1 MQDLTE
7 GSEGR
12 LIWNFTLPMLAGNV
26 LQQSYNVVDSVIV
39 GRAIGKS
46 ALAAVGASFPIL
58 FLLISLII
66 GATMGF
72 SILISQYF
80 GAKDMARVC
89 RTIDTSYIFLFFAS
103 LLMTAAG
110 LLFSESILRLLDT
123 PEEILP
129 QALTFLRITFGG
141 LVFLFGYGSVSAIL
155 RGLGDSR
162 TPLYISAISILLNAA
177 LVAFFVI
184 GLGWGVAGSAWATVI
199 AQGVSFLGA
208 IAYLNRTHTVLKF
221 RLRGLE
227 FDRAILKKALAIGLP
242 AGVQQLL
249 AAGGM
254 MVLTRLVNGFGTD
267 AMAGYT
273 AAGRVDTFA
282 VMPAM
287 SLSAA
292 ISTFVGQNMGAG
304 KMERVRNGLKAA
316 LLISAATSLATTLA
330 VVMFGWHLIAMFTPD
345 PAVVAIGARYLLIAG
360 GFYIVFSSMF
370 VVNGAL
376 RGAGDTM
383 IPMLVTVLALW
394 VIRLPVSTFL
404 AARMGTDGIWWGAPV
419 AWCAGLALSAGYFA
433 TGRWKRLGAVKPPL
447 APVPELPQEEEEAE
461 WNVSKF

>member
-1 MQDLTE
+1 MKDLTT

-26 LQQSYNVVDSVIV
+26 LQQSYNVVDSIIV
-39 GRAIGKS
+39 GRAVGKT
-46 ALAAVGASFPIL
+46 ALAAVGASFPVL

-72 SILISQYF
+72 SVLISQFF
-80 GAKDMARVC
+80 GAKDLARVR

-110 LLFSESILRLLDT
+110 LFFSESILRLLDT
-123 PEEILP
+123 PAEILP
-129 QALTFLRITFGG
+129 QAMTFLRITFGG

-162 TPLYISAISILLNAA
+162 TPLYILVFSTLLNGA
-177 LVAFFVI
+177 LVALFVI
-184 GLGWGVAGSAWATVI
+184 GLGWGIAGSAWATLL
-199 AQGVSFLGA
+199 AQGFSFFGA
-208 IAYLNRTHTVLKF
+208 VVYLNKTHPVLKF

-227 FDRAILKKALAIGLP
+227 FDREIFRKALAIGLP
-242 AGVQQLL
+242 SGAQQML

-254 MVLTRLVNGFGTD
+254 MALTRLVNGFGTD
-267 AMAGYT
+267 AMAAYT

-292 ISTFVGQNMGAG
+292 MSTFVGQNIGAG
-304 KMERVRNGLKAA
+304 KLERVRKGLRAA
-316 LLISAATSLATTLA
+316 LLISAGTSLATTLA
-330 VVMFGWHLIAMFTPD
+330 VVAFGWHLIAMFNPD

-360 GFYIVFSSMF
+360 GFYVVFSSMF

-394 VIRLPVSTFL
+394 VIRVPVSTFL
-404 AARMGTDGIWWGAPV
+404 AARIGTDGIWWGAPV
-419 AWCAGLALSAGYFA
+419 AWCAGLAFSAGYFA
-433 TGRWKRLGAVKPPL
+433 TGRWKRLGAARP
-447 APVPELPQEEEEAE
+447 APAPAPELPPEEEEAE
-461 WNVSKF
+461 WNVAKF

>member
-80 GAKDMARVC
+80 GAKDMARVR

-110 LLFSESILRLLDT
+110 LLFSESILRLLNT

-155 RGLGDSR
+155 RGLGDSK
-162 TPLYISAISILLNAA
+162 TPLYVSAISILLNAA

-242 AGVQQLL
+242 AGAQQLL

-330 VVMFGWHLIAMFTPD
+330 VVVFGWHLIAMFTPD

-360 GFYIVFSSMF
+360 GFYIIFSSMF

-404 AARMGTDGIWWGAPV
+404 AARIGIDGIWWGAPV
-419 AWCAGLALSAGYFA
+419 AWCAGLAFSAGYFA
-433 TGRWKRLGAVKPPL
+433 TGRWKRLGAVKP
-447 APVPELPQEEEEAE
+447 APAPPPEEEEAE

>member
-1 MQDLTE
+1 MKDLTT
-7 GSEGR
+7 GGEGR
-12 LIWNFTLPMLAGNV
+12 LIWNFTLPMLAGNA
-26 LQQSYNVVDSVIV
+26 LQQSYNIVDSVIV

-72 SILISQYF
+72 SILISQFF
-80 GAKDMARVC
+80 GARDMARVR

-110 LLFSESILRLLDT
+110 LLFSGPILRLLNT
-123 PEEILP
+123 PAEILP

-155 RGLGDSR
+155 RGLGDSK
-162 TPLYISAISILLNAA
+162 TPLYVSAVSLLLNAG
-177 LVAFFVI
+177 LVVLFVV
-184 GLGWGVAGSAWATVI
+184 GLGWGIAGSAWATLI
-199 AQGVSFLGA
+199 AQSVSFLGA
-208 IAYLNRTHTVLKF
+208 AVYLNRTHPVLKF

-227 FDRAILKKALAIGLP
+227 FDRAILKRALAIGLP
-242 AGVQQLL
+242 SGVQQML

-254 MVLTRLVNGFGTD
+254 MALTRLVNGFGTD

-282 VMPAM
+282 IMPAM

-292 ISTFVGQNMGAG
+292 ISTFVGQNVGAG
-304 KMERVRNGLKAA
+304 KLDRVRNGLRAA
-316 LLISAATSLATTLA
+316 LLISAGTSLLTTLT
-330 VVMFGWHLIAMFTPD
+330 VVVFGWHLIAMFNPD
-345 PAVVAIGARYLLIAG
+345 PAVVAVGSRYLLIAG

-394 VIRLPVSTFL
+394 VIRVPVSTFL
-404 AARMGTDGIWWGAPV
+404 SGRIGLDGIWWGAPV
-419 AWCAGLALSAGYFA
+419 AWCAGLAFSAGYFA
-433 TGRWKRLGAVKPPL
+433 TGRWKRLAGFPKP
-447 APVPELPQEEEEAE
+447 APAPEPPPEEEEAE

>member
-1 MQDLTE
+1 MKDLTE
-7 GSEGR
+7 GHEGR
-12 LIWNFTLPMLAGNV
+12 LIWDFTLPMLAGNV
-26 LQQSYNVVDSVIV
+26 LQQSYNVVDSIIV

-72 SILISQYF
+72 SILISQFF
-80 GAKDMARVC
+80 GAKDMARVR
-89 RTIDTSYIFLFFAS
+89 RTIDTSYIFLFAAS

-110 LLFSESILRLLDT
+110 LLFSESILRLLNT
-123 PEEILP
+123 PAEILP
-129 QALTFLRITFGG
+129 QALTFLHITFGG

-155 RGLGDSR
+155 RGLGDSK
-162 TPLYISAISILLNAA
+162 TPLYILVCSTLLNAGLA
-177 LVAFFVI
+177 AFFVI
-184 GLGWGVAGSAWATVI
+184 GLGWGIAGSAWATLL
-199 AQGVSFLGA
+199 AQGLSFVGA
-208 IAYLNRTHTVLKF
+208 AFYLNRTHPVLKF

-227 FDRAILKKALAIGLP
+227 FDRAIFRKALAIGLP
-242 AGVQQLL
+242 SGVQQML

-292 ISTFVGQNMGAG
+292 ISTFVGQNIGAG
-304 KMERVRNGLKAA
+304 HMERVRNGLKAA
-316 LLISAATSLATTLA
+316 LLISAATSLLTTLA
-330 VVMFGWHLIAMFTPD
+330 VIVFGWHLIAMFNPD
-345 PAVVAIGARYLLIAG
+345 PAVVAVGARYLLIAG

-376 RGAGDTM
+376 RGAGDTFV
-383 IPMLVTVLALW
+383 PMLVTVLALW
-394 VIRLPVSTFL
+394 VIRVPVSTVL
-404 AARMGTDGIWWGAPV
+404 AGRIGLDGIWWGAPV
-419 AWCAGLALSAGYFA
+419 AWCAGLAFSAGYFA
-433 TGRWKRLGAVKPPL
+433 TGRWERLAAARPAPAPEPP
-447 APVPELPQEEEEAE
+447 PEEEEAE

>member
-1 MQDLTE
+1 MKDLTT
-7 GSEGR
+7 GNEGR

-26 LQQSYNVVDSVIV
+26 LQQSYNVVDSIIV

-46 ALAAVGASFPIL
+46 ALAAVGASFPVL

-72 SILISQYF
+72 SVLISQYY
-80 GAKDMARVC
+80 GGKDMDRVR

-141 LVFLFGYGSVSAIL
+141 LIFLFGYGSISAIL

-162 TPLYISAISILLNAA
+162 TPLYILVFSTVLNAG
-177 LVAFFVI
+177 LVALFVI
-184 GLGWGVAGSAWATVI
+184 GLGWGIAGSAWATVL
-199 AQGVSFLGA
+199 AQGSSFIGA
-208 IAYLNRTHTVLKF
+208 VIYLNRTHPVLKF
-221 RLRGLE
+221 RLRSLQ
-227 FDRAILKKALAIGLP
+227 FDRDIFKKALGIGLP
-242 AGVQQLL
+242 AGAQQVLG
-249 AAGGM
+249 AGGM
-254 MVLTRLVNGFGTD
+254 MVLTRLVNGFGAD
-267 AMAGYT
+267 ALAGYT

-292 ISTFVGQNMGAG
+292 ISTFVGQNLGAG
-304 KMERVRNGLKAA
+304 KLERVRNGLKAA

-330 VVMFGWHLIAMFTPD
+330 VVVFGWHLIAMFTTD
-345 PAVVAIGARYLLIAG
+345 PAVVAVGARYLLIVG

-376 RGAGDTM
+376 RGAGDTV
-383 IPMLVTVLALW
+383 IPMLVTLLALW
-394 VIRLPVSTFL
+394 VIRVPVSTYL
-404 AARMGTDGIWWGAPV
+404 AARIGMDGIWWGAPV
-419 AWCAGLALSAGYFA
+419 AWCAGLAFSAGYFA
-433 TGRWKRLGAVKPPL
+433 TGRWKRLGPARP
-447 APVPELPQEEEEAE
+447 APAPELPPEEEEAE

>member
-1 MQDLTE
+1 MKDLTT

-12 LIWNFTLPMLAGNV
+12 LIWNFALPMLAGNV

-39 GRAIGKS
+39 GRAVGKS

-80 GAKDMARVC
+80 GAKDMARVR

-110 LLFSESILRLLDT
+110 LLFSESILRLLNT

-162 TPLYISAISILLNAA
+162 TPLYVSAISILLNAA

-184 GLGWGVAGSAWATVI
+184 GLGWGVAGSAWATLI
-199 AQGVSFLGA
+199 AQGASFLGA
-208 IAYLNRTHTVLKF
+208 IVYLNRTHTVLKF

-242 AGVQQLL
+242 SGVQQLL

-292 ISTFVGQNMGAG
+292 ISTFVGQNVGAG
-304 KMERVRNGLKAA
+304 KLERVRNGLKAA
-316 LLISAATSLATTLA
+316 LLLSAATSLATTLA
-330 VVMFGWHLIAMFTPD
+330 VVVFGWHLIALFTSD

-376 RGAGDTM
+376 RGAGDTV

-404 AARMGTDGIWWGAPV
+404 AARLGTDGIWWGAPV
-419 AWCAGLALSAGYFA
+419 AWCAGLAFSAGYFA
-433 TGRWKRLGAVKPPL
+433 TGRWKRLGAVKPPP
-447 APVPELPQEEEEAE
+447 APAPALPPEEEEAE

>member
-1 MQDLTE
+1 MKDLTT
-7 GSEGR
+7 GGEGR
-12 LIWNFTLPMLAGNV
+12 LIWNFTLPMLAGNA
-26 LQQSYNVVDSVIV
+26 LQQSYNIVDSVIV

-72 SILISQYF
+72 SILISQFF
-80 GAKDMARVC
+80 GAKDLASVR

-110 LLFSESILRLLDT
+110 LLFSGPILRLLNT
-123 PEEILP
+123 PAEILP

-155 RGLGDSR
+155 RGLGDSK
-162 TPLYISAISILLNAA
+162 TPLYVSAVSLLLNAG
-177 LVAFFVI
+177 LVALFVV
-184 GLGWGVAGSAWATVI
+184 GLGWGIAGSAWATLI

-208 IAYLNRTHTVLKF
+208 TVYLNRTHPVLKF

-227 FDRAILKKALAIGLP
+227 FDRAILKRALAIGLP
-242 AGVQQLL
+242 SGVQQML

-282 VMPAM
+282 IMPAM

-292 ISTFVGQNMGAG
+292 ISTFVGQNVGAG
-304 KMERVRNGLKAA
+304 KLERVRNGLRAA
-316 LLISAATSLATTLA
+316 LLISAGTSLLTTLA
-330 VVMFGWHLIAMFTPD
+330 VVVFGWHLIAMFNPD
-345 PAVVAIGARYLLIAG
+345 PAVVAVGARYLLIAG

-394 VIRLPVSTFL
+394 VIRVPVSTFL
-404 AARMGTDGIWWGAPV
+404 SARIGLDGIWWGAPV
-419 AWCAGLALSAGYFA
+419 AWCAGLAFSAGYFA
-433 TGRWKRLGAVKPPL
+433 TGRWKRLAGFPKPV
-447 APVPELPQEEEEAE
+447 PVPEPPEEEEAE

>member
-1 MQDLTE
+1 MKDLTT

-26 LQQSYNVVDSVIV
+26 LQQSYNVVDSIIV
-39 GRAIGKS
+39 GRAVGKS
-46 ALAAVGASFPIL
+46 ALAAVGASFPII

-66 GATMGF
+66 GGTMGF
-72 SILISQYF
+72 SILVSQFF
-80 GAKDMARVC
+80 GAKDLVRVR
-89 RTIDTSYIFLFFAS
+89 RTIDTAYLFLFFAS

-123 PEEILP
+123 PAEILP

-141 LVFLFGYGSVSAIL
+141 LIFLFGYGSVSAIL
-155 RGLGDSR
+155 RGLGDSK
-162 TPLYISAISILLNAA
+162 TPLYVLVFSTVLNAGLAA
-177 LVAFFVI
+177 LFVI
-184 GLGWGVAGSAWATVI
+184 GLGWGIAGSAWATLL
-199 AQGVSFLGA
+199 AQGVSFIGA
-208 IAYLNRTHTVLKF
+208 AVYLNRTHPVLKF

-227 FDRAILKKALAIGLP
+227 FDRAIFKKALAIGLP
-242 AGVQQLL
+242 SGVQQML

-254 MVLTRLVNGFGTD
+254 MVLTRLVNGFGAD

-292 ISTFVGQNMGAG
+292 ISTFVGQNIGAG
-304 KMERVRNGLKAA
+304 RLERVRNGLRAA
-316 LLISAATSLATTLA
+316 LLISGATSLLTTLA
-330 VVMFGWHLIAMFTPD
+330 VVVFGWHLIALFTTD
-345 PAVVAIGARYLLIAG
+345 PAVIAVGARYLVIAG

-376 RGAGDTM
+376 RGAGDTFV
-383 IPMLVTVLALW
+383 PMLVTVLALW
-394 VIRLPVSTFL
+394 IIRVPVSTFL
-404 AARMGTDGIWWGAPV
+404 AGRIGLDGIWWGAPV
-419 AWCAGLALSAGYFA
+419 AWCAGLAFSAGYFA
-433 TGRWKRLGAVKPPL
+433 TGRWKRLAAVRPAPAPAPEPP
-447 APVPELPQEEEEAE
+447 PEEEEAE

>member
-1 MQDLTE
+1 MKDLTS

-12 LIWNFTLPMLAGNV
+12 LIWNFTLPMLAGNA
-26 LQQSYNVVDSVIV
+26 LQQSYNIVDSVIV

-80 GAKDMARVC
+80 GAKDMERVR
-89 RTIDTSYIFLFFAS
+89 RTIDTSYLFLFFAS
-103 LLMTAAG
+103 LLMTAVG
-110 LLFSESILRLLDT
+110 LLFAGDILRLLNT
-123 PEEILP
+123 PAEIMP
-129 QALTFLRITFGG
+129 QSLIFLRITFGG

-155 RGLGDSR
+155 RGLGDSK
-162 TPLYISAISILLNAA
+162 TPLYISAISIALNAG
-177 LVAFFVI
+177 LVALFVI
-184 GLGWGVAGSAWATVI
+184 GLGWGIAGSAWATLI
-199 AQGVSFLGA
+199 AQASCFLGA
-208 IAYLNRTHTVLKF
+208 AVYLNRTHPVLKF
-221 RLRGLE
+221 RLRGMAL
-227 FDRAILKKALAIGLP
+227 DRRILKRALAIGLP
-242 AGVQQLL
+242 SGVQQML

-254 MVLTRLVNGFGTD
+254 MVLTRMVNGFGTD
-267 AMAGYT
+267 TMAGYT

-282 VMPAM
+282 IMPAM

-292 ISTFVGQNMGAG
+292 ISTFVGQNVGAG
-304 KMERVRNGLKAA
+304 RLERVRNGLKAA

-330 VVMFGWHLIAMFTPD
+330 VVVFGWHLIAMFNPD
-345 PAVVAIGARYLLIAG
+345 PAVVAVGARYLLIAG

-376 RGAGDTM
+376 RGAGDTV
-383 IPMLVTVLALW
+383 IPMLATVLSLW
-394 VIRLPVSTFL
+394 AIRVP
-404 AARMGTDGIWWGAPV
+404 AATLLSARLGPDGIWWSAPV
-419 AWCAGLALSAGYFA
+419 AWCAGLAFSAGYFA
-433 TGRWKRLGAVKPPL
+433 TGRWKRLAGLNPP
-447 APVPELPQEEEEAE
+447 APAPEPPPEEEEAE